1 VAQIVNPPI
10 SNLKSQRER
19 ERETAETDRENQKT
33 HNTAICLL
41 VFKLHPGQLQSLK
54 RLLATSKHGYSSKQ
68 FSTVS
73 VFEFLVGRRQQQ

>member
-19 ERETAETDRENQKT
+19 ETAETDREKQKT

-54 RLLATSKHGYSSKQ
+54 KLLATSKHGYSSKQ
-68 FSTVS
+68 SPTVS
-73 VFEFLVGRRQQQ
+73 VVGILVGR